1 MLSALADFV
10 YLVDEKTAG
19 NEIDEPLPDDTALIG
34 KMEIPEFRLWKTQ
47 IKFSL
52 IFLDNAKIIVPMK

>member
-10 YLVDEKTAG
+10 YLVDEKTASD
-19 NEIDEPLPDDTALIG
+19 EIDKPLPDDTALIG
-34 KMEIPEFRLWKTQ
+34 KMEIHEFRLWETQ

-52 IFLDNAKIIVPMK
+52 IFLGNTKIIVPMK